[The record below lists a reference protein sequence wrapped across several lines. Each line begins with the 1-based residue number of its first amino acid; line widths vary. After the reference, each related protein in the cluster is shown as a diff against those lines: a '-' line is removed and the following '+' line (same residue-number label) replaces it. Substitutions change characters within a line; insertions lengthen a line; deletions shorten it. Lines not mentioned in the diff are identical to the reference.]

1 MKLIKK
7 ISAIAFA
14 ITMTLTFANCEAT
27 KNANNKQKGGVIGA
41 AGGAII
47 GAIIGNNVGDGNN
60 SEIGAVIGGVIGGT
74 AGVLIGKRMDEQA
87 KKIETEIPGAEV
99 ERVDNGIVVT
109 FDENSGVYFDTN
121 KAYINSKS
129 KVTLDKLANIFMEF
143 PDTKILVVGHT
154 DSTGAADYN
163 MDLSERRAKSVTSYL
178 ISDGI
183 ASSRFETL
191 WYGETQP
198 KYDNTTAEGRAKNR
212 RVNVA
217 IVPNEEMKKEAQKQA
232 NNIKG

>member
-7 ISAIAFA
+7 ISTIALA

-121 KAYINSKS
+121 KANINSKS

-217 IVPNEEMKKEAQKQA
+217 IVPNEEMKREAQKQA